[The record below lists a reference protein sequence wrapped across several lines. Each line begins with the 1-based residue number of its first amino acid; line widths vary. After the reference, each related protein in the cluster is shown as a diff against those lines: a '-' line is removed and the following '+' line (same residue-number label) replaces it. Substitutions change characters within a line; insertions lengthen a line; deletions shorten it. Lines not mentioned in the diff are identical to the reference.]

1 MPFQIH
7 ALSADQFHHLFKMTD
22 SELTARTA
30 RRQLVNSNPGT
41 PCRVS
46 LKDAEIGEEVILV
59 HYEHQPE
66 DTPYRASHGI
76 FVRQGAQQ
84 AFPEQGQVPEL
95 FRHRLMS
102 VRGFDK
108 NHLMIDADAVEGVAL
123 EETINRLFENSDV
136 EYLHLHNAKPGCY
149 AAKVTRA

>member
-22 SELTARTA
+22 SELTARNA

-136 EYLHLHNAKPGCY
+136 EYLHLHNATPGCY